1 MLKVVV
7 DTSVFVAAILSH
19 NPDSSSFRILESW
32 KQQAFTLVM
41 SPQMLRELVV
51 VLLRRGLEKR
61 DLEELVTVI
70 SLIALNIPG
79 AYEATALEALDKV
92 DPDDNKFLAAAYES
106 KADFLVSLDS
116 DLLNQ
121 KFSQGTQIVTPAT
134 FLDFIT
140 ENRA

>member
-79 AYEATALEALDKV
+79 AYEATALDKV

-134 FLDFIT
+134 FLDFIA